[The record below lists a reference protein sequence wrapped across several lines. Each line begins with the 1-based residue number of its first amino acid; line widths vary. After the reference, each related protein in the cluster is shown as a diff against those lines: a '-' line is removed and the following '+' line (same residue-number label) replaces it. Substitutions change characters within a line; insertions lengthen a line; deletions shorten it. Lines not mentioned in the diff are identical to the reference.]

1 MNELHLFSGV
11 GGGILAGQLLG
22 HRTVCAVEWEPYAQ
36 AVLVARQND
45 GSLPPFPIWDDVQNF
60 DGKPWRGIVDIVC
73 GGFPCQDISTAGK
86 GAGIDGERSGMW
98 GEMARIIGEV
108 RPRFVFVENSPALT
122 SRGLGRVLG
131 DLAALGFDA
140 RWGVLG
146 ASDVGAPHKRER
158 IWIVAHANA
167 DLQPGSAEPRQQ
179 QQRAAQPGGGGRIGL
194 GAGDD
199 VAHAVGQCDRGEI
212 HGGEADRAQ
221 AERSASGIGGSG
233 DGSAP
238 DAVADPDSQRTH
250 RSGSWPEQD
259 GGDEST
265 DDGAGKEGLAYSN
278 SLRELQPEGV
288 NTDQWRRPCNGCGYE
303 FYHELLGR
311 YGCPN
316 CEGENIPDCDCDCV
330 QGLEPEPQ
338 PGSHG
343 RPAGLHDR
351 ARGIH
356 AGAGCATHA
365 PVTRLGRAADGL
377 AQRLDKLAAPWRGDW
392 EGDTPRVAS
401 GVAHRSHRLK
411 AIGNGQV
418 SICAATAFN
427 LLKP

>member
-11 GGGILAGQLLG
+11 GGGILAGQLIG

-45 GSLPPFPIWDDVQNF
+45 GSLPPFPIWDNVQTF

-108 RPRFVFVENSPALT
+108 QPRLVFVENSPALT

-140 RWGVLG
+140 KWGVLG

-158 IWIVAHANA
+158 IWIVAHAHA

-179 QQRAAQPGGGGRIGL
+179 QQRAAQPGGGGCIGMV
-194 GAGDD
+194 AGDD
-199 VAHAVGQCDRGEI
+199 VANTSSGRLGES
-212 HGGEADRAQ
+212 GERQMEQPGRTEVIGASDAMADT
-221 AERSASGIGGSG
+221 EGIW
-233 DGSAP
+233 
-238 DAVADPDSQRTH
+238 DARLQIR
-250 RSGSWPEQD
+250 E
-259 GGDEST
+259 
-265 DDGAGKEGLAYSN
+265 GKEI
-278 SLRELQPEGV
+278 
-288 NTDQWRRPCNGCGYE
+288 TRPCNGCGYE
-303 FYHELLGR
+303 FDHELLGR

-343 RPAGLHDR
+343 RPLGLHDR
-351 ARGIH
+351 ARSLH
-356 AGAGCATHA
+356 TGAGCAAHA
-365 PVTRLGRAADGL
+365 PVTGLGGAADGL
-377 AQRLDKLAAPWRGDW
+377 AQRLDKLAAPWIGDW
-392 EGDTPRVAS
+392 EGNTPRVAS

-418 SICAATAFN
+418 SLCAATAFN

>member
-45 GSLPPFPIWDDVQNF
+45 GSLPPFPIWDNVQNF

-131 DLAALGFDA
+131 DLAALGYDCK
-140 RWGVLG
+140 WGVLG
-146 ASDVGAPHKRER
+146 ASDVGAPHKRAR
-158 IWIVAHANA
+158 IWIVANA
-167 DLQPGSAEPRQQ
+167 SSRRLGESGERQMEQPGRTEV
-179 QQRAAQPGGGGRIGL
+179 I
-194 GAGDD
+194 GAGD
-199 VAHAVGQCDRGEI
+199 AM
-212 HGGEADRAQ
+212 
-221 AERSASGIGGSG
+221 
-233 DGSAP
+233 
-238 DAVADPDSQRTH
+238 ADPNSQRTH
-250 RSGSWPEQD
+250 RVGSWPEQD
-259 GGDEST
+259 GGNESS
-265 DDGAGKEGLAYSN
+265 DDGACAEGLAN
-278 SLRELQPEGV
+278 SMRLRRQRQGEYINPS
-288 NTDQWRRPCNGCGYE
+288 
-303 FYHELLGR
+303 
-311 YGCPN
+311 N
-316 CEGENIPDCDCDCV
+316 CETNCKGKASNAFDVCEHRKRSSV
-330 QGLEPEPQ
+330 TGL
-338 PGSHG
+338 G
-343 RPAGLHDR
+343 
-351 ARGIH
+351 
-356 AGAGCATHA
+356 GAF
-365 PVTRLGRAADGL
+365 DGL
-377 AQRLDKLAAPWRGDW
+377 AQRLDKLAAPWIGDW
-392 EGDTPRVAS
+392 EGNTPRVAS

-418 SICAATAFN
+418 SLCAATAFN